1 MEPCLPCISAPQEK
15 TEGQRVGGGG
25 GDNEDD
31 VRKTR
36 MRAGGEGINE
46 DRKKRKGQKR
56 LNKEQL
62 K

>member
-15 TEGQRVGGGG
+15 TEGQRVGG

-56 LNKEQL
+56 
-62 K
+62 

>member
-1 MEPCLPCISAPQEK
+1 MEPCLPCISASREK
-15 TEGQRVGGGG
+15 TEGQRVCVWG

-46 DRKKRKGQKR
+46 NRKKRKGEKR
-56 LNKEQL
+56 
-62 K
+62 